1 MGPAL
6 PRIYDVQNQ
15 NLKGANSEP
24 VPLRTT
30 QAEGAAFAAS
40 TMDVSEL
47 ERLIA
52 LMQNARI
59 SELTLREGDSRVTL
73 RKKRT
78 VETAALVVYG
88 TSEGEYLTEVEVSD
102 PPTSLPPED
111 ITVIAPLVGV
121 FRHIKP
127 MVGLGAKVK
136 EGQKIGTIQ
145 AVKLL
150 TDLTS
155 PTDGV
160 VVDVFI
166 EDGHAVEYGHNL
178 FIIRPAAE

>member
-1 MGPAL
+1 
-6 PRIYDVQNQ
+6 
-15 NLKGANSEP
+15 
-24 VPLRTT
+24 
-30 QAEGAAFAAS
+30 
-40 TMDVSEL
+40 MDVSEL

-73 RKKRT
+73 RKNRAVAST
-78 VETAALVVYG
+78 ALVAYG
-88 TSEGEYLTEVEVSD
+88 DYDGEYLTEVEVSEPD
-102 PPTSLPPED
+102 TPPLPED

-121 FRHIKP
+121 FRHVKP

-160 VVDVFI
+160 IVDVFI
-166 EDGHAVEYGHNL
+166 EDGHPVEYGHTL
-178 FIIRPAAE
+178 FTIRPAAE

>member
-1 MGPAL
+1 
-6 PRIYDVQNQ
+6 
-15 NLKGANSEP
+15 
-24 VPLRTT
+24 
-30 QAEGAAFAAS
+30 
-40 TMDVSEL
+40 MDVSEL

-52 LMQNARI
+52 LMQDARI

-73 RKKRT
+73 RKKRAVAST
-78 VETAALVVYG
+78 ALVAY
-88 TSEGEYLTEVEVSD
+88 SDYNSEYLTEVEVSE
-102 PPTSLPPED
+102 PAASPPPED

-121 FRHIKP
+121 YRHIKP

-160 VVDVFI
+160 IVDVFI
-166 EDGHAVEYGHNL
+166 EDGHPVEYGHTL
-178 FIIRPAAE
+178 FTIRPAVE

>member
-1 MGPAL
+1 
-6 PRIYDVQNQ
+6 
-15 NLKGANSEP
+15 
-24 VPLRTT
+24 
-30 QAEGAAFAAS
+30 
-40 TMDVSEL
+40 MDVSEL

-52 LMQNARI
+52 LVQNSKI
-59 SELTLREGDSRVTL
+59 SELTLREGDKRVTI
-73 RKKRT
+73 RRT
-78 VETAALVVYG
+78 PIVSTGALTLYQAPDGEFISEFEPLEEAAPA
-88 TSEGEYLTEVEVSD
+88 T
-102 PPTSLPPED
+102 PPD

-127 MVGLGAKVK
+127 MVGLGAKVT

-155 PTDGV
+155 PTDGI

-166 EDGHAVEYGHNL
+166 EDGHPVEYGHTL
-178 FIIRPAAE
+178 FTIRPDA

>member
-1 MGPAL
+1 
-6 PRIYDVQNQ
+6 
-15 NLKGANSEP
+15 
-24 VPLRTT
+24 
-30 QAEGAAFAAS
+30 
-40 TMDVSEL
+40 MDVSEL

-59 SELTLREGDSRVTL
+59 SELTLREGDARVTL
-73 RKKRT
+73 RRNRVPKST
-78 VETAALVVYG
+78 ALVAYESSG
-88 TSEGEYLTEVEVSD
+88 GEYMTEVEMSESSA
-102 PPTSLPPED
+102 PAPPED

-145 AVKLL
+145 AVSLL

-155 PTDGV
+155 PTNGV

-166 EDGHAVEYGHNL
+166 EDGHPVEYGHIL
-178 FIIRPAAE
+178 FTIRPATE

>member
-1 MGPAL
+1 
-6 PRIYDVQNQ
+6 
-15 NLKGANSEP
+15 
-24 VPLRTT
+24 
-30 QAEGAAFAAS
+30 
-40 TMDVSEL
+40 MDVSEL

-73 RKKRT
+73 RKNRAVT
-78 VETAALVVYG
+78 STALVAYG
-88 TSEGEYLTEVEVSD
+88 DYGGEYLTEVELSEPAA
-102 PPTSLPPED
+102 PPPPED

-160 VVDVFI
+160 IVDVFI
-166 EDGHAVEYGHNL
+166 EDGHPVEYGHTL
-178 FIIRPAAE
+178 FTIKPDGV

>member
-1 MGPAL
+1 
-6 PRIYDVQNQ
+6 
-15 NLKGANSEP
+15 
-24 VPLRTT
+24 
-30 QAEGAAFAAS
+30 
-40 TMDVSEL
+40 MDVSEL

-52 LMQNARI
+52 LVQNAKI
-59 SELTLREGDSRVTL
+59 SEVTLREGESRVTI
-73 RKKRT
+73 RRT
-78 VETAALVVYG
+78 PPPAGGAMVVYQSADG
-88 TSEGEYLTEVEVSD
+88 DYLAEFETPEPEPV
-102 PPTSLPPED
+102 PPPQD

-127 MVGLGAKVK
+127 MVGLGAKVT

-145 AVKLL
+145 AVKLM

-166 EDGHAVEYGHNL
+166 EDGHPVEYGHTL
-178 FIIRPAAE
+178 FTIRPSAEA

>member
-1 MGPAL
+1 
-6 PRIYDVQNQ
+6 
-15 NLKGANSEP
+15 
-24 VPLRTT
+24 
-30 QAEGAAFAAS
+30 
-40 TMDVSEL
+40 MDVSEL

-73 RKKRT
+73 RKKRAVAST
-78 VETAALVVYG
+78 ALVAYG
-88 TSEGEYLTEVEVSD
+88 EYGDAYLTEVEVAG
-102 PPTSLPPED
+102 PAATPPPED

-160 VVDVFI
+160 IVDVFI
-166 EDGHAVEYGHNL
+166 EDGHPVEYGHTL
-178 FIIRPAAE
+178 FTIRPATE

>member
-1 MGPAL
+1 
-6 PRIYDVQNQ
+6 
-15 NLKGANSEP
+15 
-24 VPLRTT
+24 
-30 QAEGAAFAAS
+30 
-40 TMDVSEL
+40 MDVSEL

-52 LMQNARI
+52 LMQNAKI

-73 RKKRT
+73 RKNRRAAS
-78 VETAALVVYG
+78 TALIEYDG
-88 TSEGEYLTEVEVSD
+88 GGEYLTEVDISEPAA
-102 PPTSLPPED
+102 PPPPED
-111 ITVIAPLVGV
+111 VTVTAPLVGV

-136 EGQKIGTIQ
+136 EGQKIGAIQ
-145 AVKLL
+145 AVKLQ

-166 EDGHAVEYGHNL
+166 EDGQPVEYGHML
-178 FIIRPAAE
+178 FAIRPTTE

>member
-1 MGPAL
+1 M
-6 PRIYDVQNQ
+6 
-15 NLKGANSEP
+15 
-24 VPLRTT
+24 
-30 QAEGAAFAAS
+30 FAAS
-40 TMDVSEL
+40 NMDVSEL

-52 LMQNARI
+52 LMQNASI

-73 RKKRT
+73 RKRRA
-78 VETAALVVYG
+78 VEATALVAYCDPD
-88 TSEGEYLTEVEVSD
+88 GEYLTEVEVSEPAA
-102 PPTSLPPED
+102 PPPPED

-166 EDGHAVEYGHNL
+166 EDGHPVEYGHTL
-178 FIIRPAAE
+178 FTIRPATE

>member
-1 MGPAL
+1 
-6 PRIYDVQNQ
+6 
-15 NLKGANSEP
+15 
-24 VPLRTT
+24 
-30 QAEGAAFAAS
+30 
-40 TMDVSEL
+40 MDVSEL

-52 LMQNARI
+52 LMQNAKI

-73 RKKRT
+73 RKSRP
-78 VETAALVVYG
+78 VASMALIEYTEAG
-88 TSEGEYLTEVEVSD
+88 DDYLTDVEISEPT
-102 PPTSLPPED
+102 PPLPPD
-111 ITVIAPLVGV
+111 DLIVTAPLVGV

-166 EDGHAVEYGHNL
+166 EDGQPVEYGHTL
-178 FIIRPAAE
+178 FAIRPTTE

>member
-1 MGPAL
+1 
-6 PRIYDVQNQ
+6 
-15 NLKGANSEP
+15 
-24 VPLRTT
+24 
-30 QAEGAAFAAS
+30 
-40 TMDVSEL
+40 MDVSEL

-73 RKKRT
+73 RKRQT
-78 VETAALVVYG
+78 VEASALVAYG
-88 TSEGEYLTEVEVSD
+88 APGGEYLTEVDISE
-102 PPTSLPPED
+102 PPPPPPPED

-127 MVGLGAKVK
+127 MVGLGARVK

-166 EDGHAVEYGHNL
+166 EDGHPVEYGHTL
-178 FIIRPAAE
+178 FTIRPATE

>member
-1 MGPAL
+1 
-6 PRIYDVQNQ
+6 
-15 NLKGANSEP
+15 
-24 VPLRTT
+24 
-30 QAEGAAFAAS
+30 
-40 TMDVSEL
+40 MDVAEL

-52 LMQNARI
+52 LMQHAQI

-73 RKKRT
+73 RKRQRT
-78 VETAALVVYG
+78 VSAALVVYG
-88 TSEGEYLTEVEVSD
+88 DAGGDYVTEVEMSEPS
-102 PPTSLPPED
+102 PPAPPED

-121 FRHIKP
+121 FRHNKP
-127 MVGLGAKVK
+127 MVGLGAKVV

-150 TDLTS
+150 TDLTA

-166 EDGHAVEYGHNL
+166 EDGHPVEYGHTL
-178 FIIRPAAE
+178 FTIRPAAE

>member
-1 MGPAL
+1 M
-6 PRIYDVQNQ
+6 R
-15 NLKGANSEP
+15 
-24 VPLRTT
+24 
-30 QAEGAAFAAS
+30 QAF
-40 TMDVSEL
+40 MDVSEL

-73 RKKRT
+73 RKKRAVSST
-78 VETAALVVYG
+78 ALVAYG
-88 TSEGEYLTEVEVSD
+88 GSEGEYLTEVEFAEPAT
-102 PPTSLPPED
+102 PPPPED

-127 MVGLGAKVK
+127 MVGQGAKVK

-160 VVDVFI
+160 IVDVFI
-166 EDGHAVEYGHNL
+166 EDGHPVEYGHTL
-178 FIIRPAAE
+178 FTIRPATE

>member
-1 MGPAL
+1 
-6 PRIYDVQNQ
+6 
-15 NLKGANSEP
+15 
-24 VPLRTT
+24 
-30 QAEGAAFAAS
+30 
-40 TMDVSEL
+40 MDVSEL

-73 RKKRT
+73 RKNRAVAST
-78 VETAALVVYG
+78 ALVAYG
-88 TSEGEYLTEVEVSD
+88 DDGVEYFTEVDVSE
-102 PPTSLPPED
+102 PSAPEPPED

-121 FRHIKP
+121 FRHVKP

-160 VVDVFI
+160 IVDVFI
-166 EDGHAVEYGHNL
+166 EDGHPVEYGHTL
-178 FIIRPAAE
+178 FTIRPAAE